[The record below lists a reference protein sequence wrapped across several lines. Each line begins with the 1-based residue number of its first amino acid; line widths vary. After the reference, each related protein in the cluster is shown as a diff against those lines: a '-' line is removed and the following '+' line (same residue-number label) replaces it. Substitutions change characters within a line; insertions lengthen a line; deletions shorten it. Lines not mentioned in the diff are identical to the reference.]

1 MSDSTTSLRPSA
13 WSQLPLLW
21 RFGRGMGAAMAGLLV
36 LDLLSYG
43 IVLAQ
48 PRVVKWLLD
57 SVTTGAG
64 FVPGLIA
71 LSAVA
76 VLSGVLLFTSNYLL
90 GRFGQRI
97 VLGARSDMIG
107 ALLRARVVT
116 VQREPVGDLLSRVG
130 SDTTLLERAVA
141 EALVRGAG
149 APLVLL
155 ATVLLMA
162 LTDVTMVLV
171 LLAIVALGAGIEWLV
186 LRRLH
191 QATRATQSSVGE
203 MLTGLQRVLVAF
215 RTVKAFGTEAQEA
228 RGVVGR
234 AEAAYRQGVRAARW
248 SALVGA
254 CSGVI
259 MDVMFLTALGMG
271 AAKIAAGA
279 LSFSDLVAF
288 LLYVMYLRAPV
299 GAMTQAATAVSEGLA
314 ALGRVQRV
322 LAVPAEP
329 QAADA
334 DMTPVPD
341 PAGDRPPTGI
351 VLEKVSAGYDGST
364 VLNGIT
370 LHVPRGLTVIT
381 GPSGIGKTTLL
392 NLVERFLDAEQG
404 RVFLDG
410 VDIRALRR
418 SALRRRLAYVE
429 QDAPLLGTTIR
440 QAVCYGTGCTDDGE
454 ALDALRA
461 VGLAEW
467 LAGLPHGLDTAVDE
481 RAVSVS
487 GGQRQRL
494 AVARALL
501 RRADVLLLD
510 EVTSQ
515 LDADSEE
522 ILLRTIVDR
531 SRARVVLAVT
541 HRISVARQ
549 ADLVVVLD
557 EGRVRAAGRHTEL
570 LRSDPLY
577 RRLATTEVMR

>member
-1 MSDSTTSLRPSA
+1 MSDSTPSA
-13 WSQLPLLW
+13 RSQLPLLW
-21 RFGRGMGAAMAGLLV
+21 RLGRGRGAAMAGLLV

-43 IVLAQ
+43 TVLAQ

-57 SVTTGAG
+57 SVSTGAG
-64 FVPGLIA
+64 FVPGLVA
-71 LSAVA
+71 LCGVA

-97 VLGARSDMIG
+97 VLGVRSDMIG
-107 ALLRARVVT
+107 ALLRARAVA
-116 VQREPVGDLLSRVG
+116 VQREPVGDVLSRVG

-162 LTDVTMVLV
+162 LTDLTMALV
-171 LLAIVALGAGIEWLV
+171 LLAIAVLGGGIEWLV
-186 LRRLH
+186 LRRLY
-191 QATRATQSSVGE
+191 RATEATQAGVGE

-215 RTVKAFGTEAQEA
+215 RTVKASGTEAQEA

-234 AEAAYRQGVRAARW
+234 AEAAYRQGAQAARW

-271 AAKIAAGA
+271 AAKIAAGT
-279 LSFSDLVAF
+279 LSFGDLVAF
-288 LLYVMYLRAPV
+288 LLYVMYVRAPI
-299 GAMTQAATAVSEGLA
+299 GAMTQAASAVSEGLA
-314 ALGRVQRV
+314 ALGRIQRV

-329 QAADA
+329 DGADA
-334 DMTPVPD
+334 DAVPVPA
-341 PAGDRPPTGI
+341 PAGERPPTGI
-351 VLEKVSAGYDGST
+351 VLEKVSAGYDGTT
-364 VLNGIT
+364 VLNGIS
-370 LHVPRGLTVIT
+370 LHVPRGLTVVT

-392 NLVERFLDAEQG
+392 NLIERFLDAEQG

-418 SALRRRLAYVE
+418 SDLRRRLAYVE

-440 QAVCYGTGCTDDGE
+440 QAVRYGTGCTDDRE

-461 VGLAEW
+461 VGLADW
-467 LAGLPHGLDTAVDE
+467 LTGLPHGLDTVVDE

-522 ILLRTIVDR
+522 ILLRTIADR
-531 SRARVVLAVT
+531 SRTRIVLAVT
-541 HRISVARQ
+541 HRIAVARR

-557 EGRVRAAGRHTEL
+557 EGRIRAAGHHTEL
-570 LRSDPLY
+570 MRSDPLY
-577 RRLATTEVMR
+577 RRLATTEVTR

>member
-1 MSDSTTSLRPSA
+1 
-13 WSQLPLLW
+13 
-21 RFGRGMGAAMAGLLV
+21 MAGLLV

-43 IVLAQ
+43 TVLAQ

-57 SVTTGAG
+57 SVSTGAG
-64 FVPGLIA
+64 FAPGLVA
-71 LSAVA
+71 LCGVA

-97 VLGARSDMIG
+97 VLGVRSDMIG
-107 ALLRARVVT
+107 ALLRARAVA
-116 VQREPVGDLLSRVG
+116 VQREPVGDVLSRVG

-162 LTDVTMVLV
+162 LTDLTMALV
-171 LLAIVALGAGIEWLV
+171 LLAIAVLGGGIDWLV
-186 LRRLH
+186 LRRLY
-191 QATRATQSSVGE
+191 RATEATQAGVGE

-215 RTVKAFGTEAQEA
+215 RTVKASGTEAQEA

-234 AEAAYRQGVRAARW
+234 AEAAYRQGAQAARW

-271 AAKIAAGA
+271 AAKIAAGT
-279 LSFSDLVAF
+279 LSFGDLVAF
-288 LLYVMYLRAPV
+288 LLYVMYVRAPI
-299 GAMTQAATAVSEGLA
+299 GAMTQAASAVSEGLA
-314 ALGRVQRV
+314 ALGRIQRV

-329 QAADA
+329 DGADA
-334 DMTPVPD
+334 DAVPVPA
-341 PAGDRPPTGI
+341 PAGERPPTGI
-351 VLEKVSAGYDGST
+351 VLEKVSAGYDGTT
-364 VLNGIT
+364 VLNGIS
-370 LHVPRGLTVIT
+370 LHVPHGLTVVT

-392 NLVERFLDAEQG
+392 NLIERFLDAEQG

-418 SALRRRLAYVE
+418 SDLRRRLAYVE

-440 QAVCYGTGCTDDGE
+440 QAVRYGTGCTDDRE

-461 VGLAEW
+461 VGLADW
-467 LAGLPHGLDTAVDE
+467 LTGLPHGLDTVVDE

-522 ILLRTIVDR
+522 ILLRTIADR
-531 SRARVVLAVT
+531 SRTRIVLAVT
-541 HRISVARQ
+541 HRIAVARR

-557 EGRVRAAGRHTEL
+557 EGRIRAAGHHTEL
-570 LRSDPLY
+570 MRSDPLY
-577 RRLATTEVMR
+577 RRLATTEVTR